1 VPTLL
6 TSAVLPRFW
15 GVTEPELHAVTLYQ
29 RAGEELFRNAADN
42 EKLRGMV
49 MEILSHR
56 MPPQKTGII
65 QDALRNGQRDDAVA
79 QLLPGETFYLA
90 AEFRRRFPQEDSA
103 WGEAG
108 KELQTLAGRYPQEVS
123 GERIARDFGVPH
135 PALAHTYALDL
146 PSLKPFP
153 TFESYSSRLMAE
165 SWDSNNLYWARL
177 ADELGYP
184 PAMLNRLV
192 PALTHRMV
200 EKLFATNLEDW
211 SAVFRAMRETGEEFR
226 QGKIVPLP
234 KSTVASGQ

>member
-1 VPTLL
+1 L

-15 GVTEPELHAVTLYQ
+15 SVTESELHAVALYQ
-29 RAGEELFRNAADN
+29 RTGEELFRAAADN

-56 MPPQKTGII
+56 MPPQKSGLIEA
-65 QDALRNGQRDDAVA
+65 ALRGGRREDAVA
-79 QLLPGETFYLA
+79 QLLPGETLYLA
-90 AEFRRRFPQEDSA
+90 AEFRRRFPQEDAA
-103 WGEAG
+103 WGESG
-108 KELQTLAGRYPQEVS
+108 KELESLARRYPQEIS
-123 GERIARDFGVPH
+123 WERIARDFGVPH

-184 PAMLNRLV
+184 PAMLNHLI

-211 SAVFRAMRETGEEFR
+211 SAVSRAMRETGEEFR

-234 KSTVASGQ
+234 KSAVASRQ